1 MNIFPPQFTV
11 HIHHVACHWLSTHLR
26 AVVDGL
32 VGGDGD
38 GEELAAELEHRLVLE
53 DDGAPVLASAL
64 HAQLVRRRDV
74 VARRDLRRSKCEY
87 EFPNLLKT
95 S

>member
-1 MNIFPPQFTV
+1 M
-11 HIHHVACHWLSTHLR
+11 HLC

-53 DDGAPVLASAL
+53 DDGATVLPRPL

-74 VARRDLRRSKCEY
+74 VARRDL
-87 EFPNLLKT
+87 
-95 S
+95 